1 MPALLP
7 RRCGTAI
14 ARLAGVVATIALTS
28 TCAGANT
35 TTEADAWRDA
45 RQLVLVVT
53 PDWNADRGEL
63 RRFVRDSGKSTW
75 KRTGD
80 SVPVTI
86 GRAGSAWGLGL
97 HGTHAGPQKKEGDG
111 RSPAGAFHLGEAF
124 GYADSLR
131 TAMPYTPMQASHYC
145 IDVAASPLYNQIVD
159 TRVVGEA
166 AIAGST
172 EPMRR
177 DIHVDGDV
185 RYKAG
190 FVILHNAQHVAG
202 GGSCIFAHLWRSP
215 GEPTSGCTAMDEAQM
230 QAVLAWLDPARKPLF
245 VLLPRAEY
253 QHLKTDWA
261 LPAWDRQQ

>member
-7 RRCGTAI
+7 RRRGVAF
-14 ARLAGVVATIALTS
+14 ARLAGVVAMIAAAGI
-28 TCAGANT
+28 CAAAKT
-35 TTEADAWRDA
+35 TAQADAWRDA

-53 PDWNADRGEL
+53 ADWNADRGEL
-63 RRFVRDSGKSTW
+63 RRYGRDAKGAW
-75 KRTGD
+75 KNAGD
-80 SVPVTI
+80 TIPVTI
-86 GRAGSAWGLGL
+86 GRAGAAWGLGL
-97 HGTHAGPQKKEGDG
+97 HGTQEGPQKKEGDG

-124 GYADSLR
+124 GYADTVR
-131 TAMPYTPMQASHYC
+131 TPMPYTPMQASHYC

-185 RYKAG
+185 RYKSG

-230 QAVLAWLDPARKPLF
+230 QGLLAWLDPARKPLF

-253 QHLKTDWA
+253 LRLKKDWA
-261 LPAWDRQQ
+261 LPAWDKQQ